1 MTPNN
6 ESHPMYE
13 ESPAFGYDAPEVQD
27 HYTGRE
33 FGQVSVYFKD
43 SLKPGMDVLDCG
55 CGPGTLTLGLAQAV
69 DPGQATGIDIESGMV
84 EKANALA
91 NERGIKNVEFRV
103 DDITD
108 LSFPN
113 NSFDLVFASAVLEH
127 LPDPVVALR
136 EVRRVL
142 KPGGTTVI
150 INTDWGDPLISP
162 ESDDIRRFF
171 ELFEAGFNRYGGSL
185 NRGRHLRLMMRE
197 AGLDVT
203 EFQAY
208 YGSSATPETIRYT
221 VGGYVAW
228 MKNFRIF
235 DEAVALGEVDR
246 STLDKMA
253 ENMLKWS
260 DNPDA
265 FVAMGRC
272 TAIGVK

>member
-1 MTPNN
+1 MGAEKNAILIN
-6 ESHPMYE
+6 C
-13 ESPAFGYDAPEVQD
+13 A
-27 HYTGRE
+27 R
-33 FGQVSVYFKD
+33 
-43 SLKPGMDVLDCG
+43 
-55 CGPGTLTLGLAQAV
+55 GPIV
-69 DPGQATGIDIESGMV
+69 DP
-84 EKANALA
+84 
-91 NERGIKNVEFRV
+91 
-103 DDITD
+103 
-108 LSFPN
+108 
-113 NSFDLVFASAVLEH
+113 
-127 LPDPVVALR
+127 VALQIA
-136 EVRRVL
+136 L
-142 KPGGTTVI
+142 QSGQI
-150 INTDWGDPLISP
+150 
-162 ESDDIRRFF
+162 
-171 ELFEAGFNRYGGSL
+171 EA
-185 NRGRHLRLMMRE
+185 

-246 STLDKMA
+246 STLDTMA